1 MNAPAGRRRR
11 LDLPIAGMSC
21 AACSARLE
29 KVLNRLPGVQAAV
42 DLAGERA
49 RVDLLAPEEGAA
61 PSGDAVA
68 TPQQVLDAVARAG
81 FSVPE
86 QTIELGVEGMS
97 CAACS
102 ARLEKVLNRLPGVS
116 ASVDLAG
123 ERARIRYVP
132 GLADPASLALAI
144 GGAGFVGRVLDAHSE
159 RARAEEKAR
168 KLAVWRGELQR
179 FWIAV
184 LLTVPLVAPMLL
196 MPFGGSAH
204 DEWLPRWLQLALATP
219 VQFWIG
225 WRFYAGGWKSLRGGG
240 ANMDVLVALGSTM
253 AWAFS
258 AVVTLLG
265 RHDLHVYFE
274 ASAAVITLVLLGKLL
289 EARAKLRMSDAIEAL
304 LRLQPKTA
312 RVERDGRLL
321 EIDAG
326 LLIPGDIFV
335 VRPGESIPVDGEVLD
350 GASSV
355 DEAMLSGESMPLA
368 KRAGDRVF
376 AATANGEGML
386 RCRATGV
393 GEHTLL
399 AGIIRRV
406 AEAQASKAPVQA
418 LADRISAVFVP
429 VVCALA
435 LLTFVGWLVVAGDL
449 AQALVN
455 AVAVL
460 VIACPCA
467 LGLATPTAVAVGVG
481 QGARAGILV
490 RDVGALER
498 AADLSVLVVDKTGT
512 LTRGEPELSDIV
524 LLDAG
529 EAGVGGENSAG
540 AGGGEGGEGG
550 ERRLATLAAGAASK
564 GADSAAHREAGD
576 GLAGGESAGAA
587 ASLSPAARAMLGLAA
602 ALEQGSEHPL
612 ARAVLRRAAAE
623 GLRLPPVSDFVAV
636 PGRGVEARIDGRRLR
651 LGAPDWFAAGEL
663 PQAQIDALAAG
674 GKTVVVLADDAQA
687 LALFAVADALR
698 ETSRAAVARLRAT
711 GIRVVML
718 TGDNAATAAAI
729 AAAAGIDEFRAGV
742 LPGDKAAA
750 VEALKAGGTLCV
762 GMVGDGINDA
772 PALAAADVG
781 FAIGAG
787 SDAAIEA
794 ADLTLVRNDLGGVS
808 DAIRLSRATRR
819 KIRENLF
826 FAFIY
831 NSLGLPLAAF
841 GFLNPVFAGAAMAMS
856 SVSVVSNSL
865 LLRRWRP

>member
-1 MNAPAGRRRR
+1 MKPAAGGPRR
-11 LDLPIAGMSC
+11 LDLPVAGMSC

-29 KVLNRLPGVQAAV
+29 KVLNRLPGVKASV

-49 RVDLLAPEEGAA
+49 RVELAAAEGGAA
-61 PSGDAVA
+61 APVT
-68 TPQQVLDAVARAG
+68 TPQQVLGAIERAG
-81 FSVPE
+81 FRVPE
-86 QTIELGVEGMS
+86 QTVELAVEGMS

-102 ARLEKVLNRLPGVS
+102 ARLEKVLNRLPGVV
-116 ASVDLAG
+116 ATVDLAS

-132 GLADPASLALAI
+132 GLADPASLALVIAA
-144 GGAGFVGRVLDAHSE
+144 AGFVGRVPEGDAG

-168 KLAVWRGELQR
+168 KLAAWQAELQT
-179 FWIAV
+179 FLIAAV
-184 LLTVPLVAPMLL
+184 LTLPLLLPMLV
-196 MPFGGSAH
+196 MPWSLSGGGQHGMAAM
-204 DEWLPRWLQLALATP
+204 EWLPRWSQLLLATP
-219 VQFWIG
+219 VQFWAG
-225 WRFYAGGWKSLRGGG
+225 WRFYAGGWNSLRGGG

-258 AVVTLLG
+258 AVVTVFGL
-265 RHDLHVYFE
+265 DTLHVYFE

-289 EARAKLRMSDAIEAL
+289 EARARLRMSEAIEAL

-312 RVERDGRLL
+312 RVERDGRLVD
-321 EIDAG
+321 IDAA
-326 LLIPGDIFV
+326 LLLPGDVFV
-335 VRPGESIPVDGEVLD
+335 VRPGDSIPVDGEVID

-355 DEAMLSGESMPLA
+355 DEAMLSGESMPLP

-406 AEAQASKAPVQA
+406 AEAQASKAPVQQ

-435 LLTFVGWLVVAGDL
+435 LFTFVGWLFFVGDFT
-449 AQALVN
+449 QALVN

-498 AADLSVLVVDKTGT
+498 AADLSVLVIDKTGT
-512 LTRGEPELSDIV
+512 LTRGEPALTDIV
-524 LLDAG
+524 A
-529 EAGVGGENSAG
+529 
-540 AGGGEGGEGG
+540 
-550 ERRLATLAAGAASK
+550 LAAEHDEG
-564 GADSAAHREAGD
+564 RL
-576 GLAGGESAGAA
+576 LA
-587 ASLSPAARAMLGLAA
+587 LAA

-612 ARAVLRRAAAE
+612 ARAILRHAE
-623 GLRLPPVSDFVAV
+623 ADGLIATDRRGGALPALSSFVAV
-636 PGRGVEARIDGRRLR
+636 PGRGVEGVVDGRRLR
-651 LGAPDWFAAGEL
+651 LGAPDWFAGLDL
-663 PQAQIDALAAG
+663 PEDAIAALAG
-674 GKTVVVLADDAQA
+674 TGKTVVALADDERV
-687 LALFAVADALR
+687 LALFAIADALR
-698 ETSRAAVARLRAT
+698 ETSKAAVARLKAR
-711 GIRVVML
+711 GLRLVML

-729 AAAAGIDEFRAGV
+729 AAQAGIDEFRAGV

-750 VEALKAGGTLCV
+750 VEALKASGKVV

-794 ADLTLVRNDLGGVS
+794 ADLTLVRNDLAGVG
-808 DAIRLSRATRR
+808 DAILLSRATRS
-819 KIRENLF
+819 KIRQNLF
-826 FAFIY
+826 FAFVY
-831 NSLGLPLAAF
+831 NALGLPLAAL
-841 GFLNPVFAGAAMAMS
+841 GFLNPVIAGAAMAMS
-856 SVSVVSNSL
+856 SVSVLSNSL
-865 LLRRWRP
+865 LLRRWRPR